1 MDNQVRRGFTLV
13 ELLVVIAIIGILI
26 ALLLPAVQAA
36 REAARRSQCTN
47 NLKQIGLAMQNH
59 LSAKKAFPPGR
70 VGTDSRTE
78 FPCPQPPMQS
88 IERNGTSGFV
98 ELLPYM
104 EGSQMYALVHYE
116 LGGLFNFTAST
127 SHNTDQKQVA
137 NARPSAFVCPSSR
150 AEAKCG
156 ECQTNAGFSTSEKE
170 AATGT
175 YALCHGT
182 YGPGVIP
189 PVTPTPANDVS
200 AQTTCG
206 NTGMFVYALRRRARQ
221 ITDGL
226 SKTFAAGEIKDPHT
240 LHGYSLWAYGSRH
253 ESSLRTARN
262 LLNETP
268 GKGTTRHES
277 WGSDYN
283 GAFGS
288 DHSGGANFVFGDGHV
303 EFVSDNVSFPLYQE
317 MATIASQKP

>member
-1 MDNQVRRGFTLV
+1 MTTIQKTG
-13 ELLVVIAIIGILI
+13 A
-26 ALLLPAVQAA
+26 
-36 REAARRSQCTN
+36 
-47 NLKQIGLAMQNH
+47 
-59 LSAKKAFPPGR
+59 
-70 VGTDSRTE
+70 
-78 FPCPQPPMQS
+78 
-88 IERNGTSGFV
+88 SGFV

-104 EGSQMYALVHYE
+104 EGSDMYPLVHYE
-116 LGGLFNFTAST
+116 LGGLFNFAVST
-127 SHNTDQKQVA
+127 SHDADQKQVA
-137 NARPSAFVCPSSR
+137 NARPSILVCPSNN
-150 AEAKCG
+150 AEPKCG
-156 ECQTNAGFSTSEKE
+156 ECQSNSGFSNSEKE

-200 AQTTCG
+200 AHTTCG
-206 NTGMFVYALRRRARQ
+206 NNGMFVYALKRKARE

-226 SKTFAAGEIKDPHT
+226 SKTFAAGEVKAPDT

-268 GKGTTRHES
+268 GKGTTRHET
-277 WGSDYN
+277 WGADYN

-288 DHSGGANFVFGDGHV
+288 DHAGGANFVYGDGHV
-303 EFVSDNVSFPLYQE
+303 DFVSDNVSFPLYQE